1 MCCAGNPWIARTRTR
16 KSNISAVSCKIVK
29 YIFLTDEANQFFNKI
44 LSNPKKFFSKLLRL
58 LGNLMLMQY
67 IVVQYLGSHV
77 LVVLFVCVFC
87 DSFLCSI
94 SLLLLSDSL
103 SCVLNSV
110 L

>member
-1 MCCAGNPWIARTRTR
+1 MFESCLRDVPDYR
-16 KSNISAVSCKIVK
+16 KSQIVGVSLAIGLGFRKCNVNAVDCSSV
-29 YIFLTDEANQFFNKI
+29 
-44 LSNPKKFFSKLLRL
+44 LR
-58 LGNLMLMQY
+58 
-67 IVVQYLGSHV
+67 VTCPCCFVC
-77 LVVLFVCVFC
+77 VCVFC

>member
-1 MCCAGNPWIARTRTR
+1 MQRNLFLKTNLYQFLKKNFKAIEAAR
-16 KSNISAVSCKIVK
+16 KFNAVDCSSV
-29 YIFLTDEANQFFNKI
+29 
-44 LSNPKKFFSKLLRL
+44 LR
-58 LGNLMLMQY
+58 
-67 IVVQYLGSHV
+67 VVV
-77 LVVLFVCVFC
+77 FFC

>member
-1 MCCAGNPWIARTRTR
+1 MLINAVDCSSVLRVTRPW
-16 KSNISAVSCKIVK
+16 
-29 YIFLTDEANQFFNKI
+29 
-44 LSNPKKFFSKLLRL
+44 
-58 LGNLMLMQY
+58 
-67 IVVQYLGSHV
+67 
-77 LVVLFVCVFC
+77 FVCVCAFC

>member
-1 MCCAGNPWIARTRTR
+1 MSSRSITVADDSQGGACVVCCGSKR
-16 KSNISAVSCKIVK
+16 CKTCDST
-29 YIFLTDEANQFFNKI
+29 YI
-44 LSNPKKFFSKLLRL
+44 
-58 LGNLMLMQY
+58 
-67 IVVQYLGSHV
+67 GSHV
-77 LVVLFVCVFC
+77 LVILCFFFY

>member
-1 MCCAGNPWIARTRTR
+1 MCMP
-16 KSNISAVSCKIVK
+16 
-29 YIFLTDEANQFFNKI
+29 
-44 LSNPKKFFSKLLRL
+44 LRL
-58 LGNLMLMQY
+58 LGNLMFLNA
-67 IVVQYLGSHV
+67 VDCSSV
-77 LVVLFVCVFC
+77 LRVTCPCCCFFVFFC